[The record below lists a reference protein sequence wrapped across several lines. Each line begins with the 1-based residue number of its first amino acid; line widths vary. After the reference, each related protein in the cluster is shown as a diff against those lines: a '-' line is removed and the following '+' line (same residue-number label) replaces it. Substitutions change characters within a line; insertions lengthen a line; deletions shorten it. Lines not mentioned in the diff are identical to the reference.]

1 MDDDSIAAEWDA
13 EALVFD
19 DEPHHA
25 LTEASMRAAW
35 AEVLRDALPTAPSTV
50 ADLGCGTG
58 SVSVLLAEQGYAV
71 HGIDV
76 SPEMVARA
84 RAKASAYGVEASFD
98 VGDAGDPRIAPVDV
112 VLTRHVAW
120 AVPDLDAAVGRWVS
134 CLRPGGRLVLVEG
147 LWSNGAGLASDGA
160 GRRRA
165 PPSAVGVRA
174 RARRPRAVGVRAH
187 GLALPARG
195 PGRRMIEVERLRT
208 ASSTA
213 RAWARLRALL
223 DAAFG
228 GGSTTT
234 TGRTPSAARTCS
246 CATTASSSRTPRSC
260 RARSTSTACRSA
272 PATSRPSR
280 RRPSSRAAGS
290 APRS

>member
-35 AEVLRDALPTAPSTV
+35 AEVLRDALPSAPSTV

-58 SVSVLLAEQGYAV
+58 SVAVLLAEQGYAV

-147 LWSNGAGLASDGA
+147 LWSNGAGLASGVLADVV
-160 GRRRA
+160 RRHL
-165 PPSAVGVRA
+165 PSVSVRELDDPVLWGYELTDS
-174 RARRPRAVGVRAH
+174 RY
-187 GLALPARG
+187 
-195 PGRRMIEVERLRT
+195 
-208 ASSTA
+208 
-213 RAWARLRALL
+213 LL
-223 DAAFG
+223 V
-228 GGSTTT
+228 
-234 TGRTPSAARTCS
+234 ARTG
-246 CATTASSSRTPRSC
+246 A
-260 RARSTSTACRSA
+260 
-272 PATSRPSR
+272 
-280 RRPSSRAAGS
+280 
-290 APRS
+290 